1 MSRTRVDVVV
11 HTHWDREW
19 YLPYQTTVARLAHVL
34 EAVVSQLETGTL
46 QGFLFD
52 GQTVAFEDIVAHGE
66 PALVQRVREAVQ
78 RGQVALGPWYVMADE
93 FLCSGESLLR
103 NLETGIA
110 DASRAGGLQRVGYLP
125 DSFGHVA
132 QMPRLL
138 REFGI
143 EAAVLWR
150 GADAAT
156 TSFEWEAPGGVSVGT
171 VFLPEGYYQH
181 ALNVPG
187 THEELLALLR
197 RLKARSAVPRLLF
210 TQGGDHL
217 LPGTDMA
224 ARLWAFNAWQDEFEL
239 VPATLAE
246 HAQALLAATPARERL
261 VGELRANRQAFV
273 LPDVLSTRRYLKR
286 LHDQAEDRL
295 VGAIEPLLACTVP
308 AARWPARGL
317 EQAWRLLLQQQAH
330 DSICGCSTDA
340 VHREM
345 EQRFVWLNQRLD
357 ALHAQALAAAGM
369 VSLRRHAGGPDV
381 WADDAR
387 CTVFNPLPQRLEGW
401 QVLRVFLAGPRHAA
415 LRLTR
420 DGEVLPHV
428 MLEASAHEEIRSP
441 LDDFP
446 ERLQGWNY
454 ALALPLA
461 LPGLGAV
468 ALEIEAEP
476 EAAGAAGTPPV
487 AEVSTIAAAPGAA
500 AARIENATLALWLD
514 AAGTLHLRDRRSGTT
529 HAPLLQWLHELDAGD
544 SYNWSPPPEP
554 ALQVVSNLRAQGAWQ
569 RDGAAELR
577 LSIRMEVPAGLAPD
591 RRGATAERVCNE
603 GTLCL
608 RLFAEEA
615 TVHAELVWL
624 NRSQDQRTRVLLPL
638 ADTLS
643 PVWTDTAFA
652 WSPRVRGL
660 RAWPPPGSRQEMP
673 VAVLPTGSALHAA
686 PWWLA
691 HEAMHECEVIE
702 HAGRPFLAL
711 TLVRSVGWLS
721 RRDLLTRGVGAGPD
735 IATPEAQCLGTDVFR
750 WRFGPG
756 DPQQALPQARRL
768 RRPALVLRGHRTE
781 WPTPLDIGN
790 AELVV
795 SGTRRLG
802 PDGPLELR
810 VWNPTDQTQALALTC
825 AGWQAVRADGTP
837 LPAPADDRHCVPPH
851 ALLTL
856 RGRA

>member
-34 EAVVSQLETGTL
+34 EAVVSQLEAGTL

-52 GQTVAFEDIVAHGE
+52 GQTVAFEDIAAHGE

-110 DASRAGGLQRVGYLP
+110 DAVRAGGLQRVGYLP

-143 EAAVLWR
+143 EVAVLWR

-181 ALNVPG
+181 ALNLPQA
-187 THEELLALLR
+187 HEELLALLR

-217 LPGTDMA
+217 LPGAGMS
-224 ARLWAFNAWQDEFEL
+224 ARLSAFNAAQDEFEL

-246 HAQALLAATPARERL
+246 HAQALLAATPGRERL
-261 VGELRANRQAFV
+261 IGELRANRQAFV
-273 LPDVLSTRRYLKR
+273 LPDVLSTRRHLKR

-295 VGAIEPLLACTVP
+295 LGALEPLLACTVP
-308 AARWPARGL
+308 GAHWPARAL

-330 DSICGCSTDA
+330 DSICGCSTDE

-345 EQRFVWLNQRLD
+345 VQRFASLQQRLD
-357 ALHAQALAAAGM
+357 ALHVHALAAAGM

-387 CTVFNPLPQRLEGW
+387 CTVFNPLPQPLQGW
-401 QVLRVFLAGPRHAA
+401 QVLRVFLAGARCRA
-415 LRLTR
+415 LRVTC
-420 DGEVLPHV
+420 GGQELPHA
-428 MLEASAHEEIRSP
+428 LLDATAHEEIRSP

-446 ERLQGWNY
+446 ERLQGWTY
-454 ALALPLA
+454 ELAMPLA

-468 ALEIEAEP
+468 ALEIEPLHEP
-476 EAAGAAGTPPV
+476 AH
-487 AEVSTIAAAPGAA
+487 AAAPPASPP
-500 AARIENATLALWLD
+500 ARIENAALALWLD
-514 AAGTLHLRDRRSGTT
+514 AAGVLHLKDLRSGVT
-529 HAPLLQWLHELDAGD
+529 HAPLLQWLHEPDAGD
-544 SYNWSPPPEP
+544 SYNWSPPPEHLVQL
-554 ALQVVSNLRAQGAWQ
+554 ASSLRAQGAWQ
-569 RDGAAELR
+569 RDGVGELR
-577 LSIRMEVPAGLAPD
+577 LSIQMEVPAGLAPD
-591 RRGATAERVCNE
+591 RQRVASERVRNE
-603 GTLCL
+603 GSLCL
-608 RLFAEEA
+608 RLLGDEP
-615 TVHAELVWL
+615 TVHAELVWH
-624 NRSQDQRTRVLLPL
+624 NRSRDQRTRLLLPL
-638 ADTLS
+638 ADA
-643 PVWTDTAFA
+643 PPAIWTDTAFA
-652 WSPRVRGL
+652 WTARHRQL
-660 RAWPPPGSRQEMP
+660 RAVPRAPSRQEMP
-673 VAVLPTGSALHAA
+673 VAVLPTCSALHAA

-691 HEAMHECEVIE
+691 HEALHECEVIE
-702 HAGRPFLAL
+702 HASRPFLAL

-756 DPQQALPQARRL
+756 SPEEALPLARRL
-768 RRPALVLRGHRTE
+768 RRPALLLRGHRAH
-781 WPTPLDIGN
+781 WPAPLDIGN
-790 AELVV
+790 DVLMV
-795 SGTRRLG
+795 SSTRRLG

-810 VWNPTDQTQALALTC
+810 VWNPTGSPQPLALDP
-825 AGWQAVRADGTP
+825 AHWQAVRADG
-837 LPAPADDRHCVPPH
+837 VPHPETAMQHHVVAPH
-851 ALLTL
+851 ALLTV
-856 RGRA
+856 RARA